1 MNILDGSI
9 TYLIGSIEY
18 SNDDGVG
25 WRQHLMNLC
34 WDSGLRIKF
43 LDPCNK
49 PVKIAGEIGAE
60 KSRLTALKEQGK
72 FEEIAPIINYIRRV
86 DLRFVDYSDFVIAYI
101 DPSIPSWGSPDEIY
115 SAEREHKPIL
125 CIVKGGKT
133 KIPVWL
139 IDVIRFEEIFDSPED
154 LVSYLVK
161 INAGIVQVDKRWVLI
176 RKELDDMFAQQAE
189 LQRTRLI
196 KNVLQTMKPNEIDLQ
211 KSIDKH
217 VAKSADT
224 VSKIPPEKRTIVSQS
239 ELKQKGMWPGYQE
252 PLEFGG
258 SNTPPR

>member
-1 MNILDGSI
+1 MNILDGSV

-25 WRQHLMNLC
+25 WRQHVMNLC

-49 PVKIAGEIGAE
+49 PVKIAGEIGVE
-60 KSRLTALKEQGK
+60 KDRLTRLKQQGK
-72 FEEIAPIINYIRRV
+72 FDEIAPIINYIRRV

-101 DPSIPSWGSPDEIY
+101 DPSIPTWGSADEIFV
-115 SAEREHKPIL
+115 AEREHKPIL

-139 IDVIRFEEIFDSPED
+139 IDVIRPEEIFDSPED
-154 LVSYLVK
+154 LVSYLTK
-161 INAGIVQVDKRWVLI
+161 INTGALQTDKRWVLI
-176 RKELDDMFAQQAE
+176 RKELDEIFAQQAASQE
-189 LQRTRLI
+189 KRLI
-196 KNVLQTMKPNEIDLQ
+196 EKVALLEQRIRETANFPLNNLVKEVN
-211 KSIDKH
+211 KSY
-217 VAKSADT
+217 
-224 VSKIPPEKRTIVSQS
+224 
-239 ELKQKGMWPGYQE
+239 KGPYPGYQE

-258 SNTPPR
+258 SYDPPR